1 MYSKRVVVG
10 RPFCIFAFYCFYKML
25 KYLTLTSLLL
35 MVAHGLV
42 AQTGQ
47 RKQLLDAS
55 TGMPVAFA
63 NVVFDRQG
71 KGTMSDIN
79 GFFNVDVDAVGDS
92 VFIRCLG
99 YHPQAIGKKE
109 FAALISIL
117 MSPSN
122 YELSPVDVYPGVN
135 PALAIMVQVV
145 RNIPVNNPDLTA
157 DYQCNIY
164 HKMVF
169 RYLVNDS
176 LRYPGSISPRLAASM
191 DDHYLLLMESLS
203 EKRHKAPGT
212 SSEQVISS
220 RVSGFNDAS
229 LAMLPVQIQPFVFY
243 QKYVKLMDDDYLNPV
258 SDQGIDHYFFH
269 IEDTVTNALGDTLY
283 YISFVPKRR
292 SNINGL
298 KGSLHV
304 HAQTWA
310 IKSVSAT
317 AEKTGG
323 SLWLTIR
330 QNYRQ
335 VNGVQWFPEQLESS
349 LVIIPK
355 RFSPQMPYPIVAEG
369 KSYVTS
375 VNLNPTFT
383 AKDFSMFALTDKSQS
398 TNAPSIDTYRY
409 VPLSAKDSATYL
421 KIDSIGRQKNLDNLL
436 ALQRNLLDG
445 YIPIGVMKLD
455 YRKLFDYTSFEGLKL
470 GIGLWTSEKVS
481 EVWSTGGYFVHG
493 FASHQNNY
501 GVGAKLIVS
510 KRLESSL
517 NVNWRDEFAEVGVYS
532 FVDGFKLRSPESFR
546 KFLSETMD
554 RRRELLFSAE
564 SRIAKGLKGR
574 INALYNESE
583 PVANYSFFVDNT
595 VVAPAYTGAEVSLN
609 LRYQPRESLAF
620 SSMGV
625 YSEGSPWPVMWLNL
639 AYGQGDEAVAFDY
652 SKIEM
657 QVEHPLILSPA
668 QSLVLRLVGGGIW
681 GDCPPSL
688 LYSAFGTYKSLG
700 VDIPHAFSTMR
711 MNEFAANRFATAS
724 LVYNYAF
731 NLNSGTKFKPV
742 LELSSKAGWADFRP
756 SGMLNGYNVFS
767 FSEGYYESGASVKR
781 LLGSQFVQYGVGC
794 HYRYGPYSFTNWQQ
808 NLAMVVCVE
817 LTL

>member
-1 MYSKRVVVG
+1 
-10 RPFCIFAFYCFYKML
+10 ML
-25 KYLTLTSLLL
+25 KYLTLTCLLL
-35 MVAHGLV
+35 LLAPGLV
-42 AQTGQ
+42 AQHGQ
-47 RKQLLDAS
+47 QKQLLDAS

-79 GFFNVDVDAVGDS
+79 GFFEVDNDAVGDS

-99 YHPQAIGKKE
+99 YRPQAIGKKDL
-109 FAALISIL
+109 AGLVSIL
-117 MSPSN
+117 LSPSN

-145 RNIPVNNPDLTA
+145 RNIPVNNPDLTS

-176 LRYPGSISPRLAASM
+176 LRYAGSISPRLAASM

-203 EKRHKAPGT
+203 EKRHKVPGT

-220 RVSGFNDAS
+220 RVSGFTDAS

-243 QKYVKLMDDDYLNPV
+243 QKYVKLLDDDYLNPV
-258 SDQGIDHYFFH
+258 SEQGIDQYFFQL
-269 IEDTVTNALGDTLY
+269 EDTVTDAHGDTLY
-283 YISFVPKRR
+283 YISFVPKHR

-304 HAQTWA
+304 HAPTWA

-330 QNYRQ
+330 QNYSQ

-375 VNLNPTFT
+375 VNLAPDFT

-398 TNAPSIDTYRY
+398 TNAPSIDGFRY

-421 KIDSIGRQKNLDNLL
+421 KIDSIGRQRNLDNLL

-445 YIPIGVMKLD
+445 YIPIGVVKLD
-455 YRKLFDYTSFEGLKL
+455 YRKLFDYTSFEGFKL

-481 EVWSTGGYFVHG
+481 DVWSTGGYFVHG
-493 FASHQNNY
+493 FSTHQNNY
-501 GVGAKLIVS
+501 GLGAKLFVS
-510 KRLESSL
+510 ERLESSL
-517 NVNWRDEFAEVGVYS
+517 NLNWRDEFAEVGAFS

-554 RRRELLFSAE
+554 RRKELLFSAE

-583 PVANYSFFVDNT
+583 PVANYAFFNDNT
-595 VVAPAYTGAEVSLN
+595 IVAPAYSGAEVSVN
-609 LRYQPRESLAF
+609 LRYQPNESLAL

-625 YSEGSPWPVMWLNL
+625 YSEGSPWPVMWLNV
-639 AYGQGDEAVAFDY
+639 AYGRGNEAVAFDY
-652 SKIEM
+652 SKVEM
-657 QVEHPLILSPA
+657 QVEHPFKLSSA
-668 QSLVLRLVGGGIW
+668 QALLLRLVGGGAW
-681 GDCPPSL
+681 GDGPPSL
-688 LYSAFGTYKSLG
+688 LYSAFGTYKGLG
-700 VDIPHAFSTMR
+700 VDIPHAFATMR
-711 MNEFAANRFATAS
+711 MNEFAANRFVIAS
-724 LVYNYAF
+724 LAYTYAF
-731 NLNSGTKFKPV
+731 NLNSKTKFKPL
-742 LELSSKAGWADFRP
+742 LELSSKAGWADFNP
-756 SGMLNGYNVFS
+756 SGMLNNYNVLS
-767 FSEGYYESGASVKR
+767 FGKGYYESGASVKR
-781 LLGSQFVQYGVGC
+781 LLGSQFVRYGVGC
-794 HYRYGPYSFTNWQQ
+794 YYRYGPYSFTNWQQ
-808 NLAMVVCVE
+808 NLTMVVCVE
-817 LTL
+817 FTL